1 MRQDGP
7 DKLDPAANIMH
18 GSVDRTPDRDYI
30 DEFPLDPGLIYL
42 NHAAVSPWPRRTA
55 VAVQRFEGGN
65 FSRRLCW
72 EGASL
77 RTGAR

>member
-42 NHAAVSPWPRRTA
+42 NHAAVSPWPRRPRA
-55 VAVQRFEGGN
+55 
-65 FSRRLCW
+65 RL
-72 EGASL
+72 ATPST
-77 RTGAR
+77 TGHFVC